1 MSDAAGA
8 SAGSLGMLPSASL
21 GPVKKDGRR
30 AAVYEPVHGSAPDI
44 AGLGVANPLGTILSI
59 GMMAELS
66 FERPDLAAKVEQAVE
81 NALASGVRTRDLGG
95 TASTSMMSNAVLEA
109 WHAL

>member
-1 MSDAAGA
+1 
-8 SAGSLGMLPSASL
+8 
-21 GPVKKDGRR
+21 
-30 AAVYEPVHGSAPDI
+30 
-44 AGLGVANPLGTILSI
+44 
-59 GMMAELS
+59 MMAELS